1 MENSC
6 KVDID
11 DSNADRAAEGIGCS
25 SGGSGRALQ
34 QANNE
39 IVVIF
44 LHQNTRRF
52 FPNFLL
58 LYPY

>member
-11 DSNADRAAEGIGCS
+11 DSNADRAAEGIHCS
-25 SGGSGRALQ
+25 SAGSAHALQ
-34 QANNE
+34 QAIHE

-44 LHQNTRRF
+44 IHQNTRRF